1 MQRLAAMGSSKMS
14 CLLAVRRGNTAGD
27 HVHRRRFTCAVGAEK
42 AVNLARFD
50 GKTQVLDSRMAAVA
64 FDETFYLN
72 QNNSSLKR

>member
-1 MQRLAAMGSSKMS
+1 MQRLA
-14 CLLAVRRGNTAGD
+14 AVRRGNTAGD
-27 HVHRRRFTCAVGAEK
+27 DVHRCRFSGAVGAEK
-42 AVNLARFD
+42 AVDLARFD